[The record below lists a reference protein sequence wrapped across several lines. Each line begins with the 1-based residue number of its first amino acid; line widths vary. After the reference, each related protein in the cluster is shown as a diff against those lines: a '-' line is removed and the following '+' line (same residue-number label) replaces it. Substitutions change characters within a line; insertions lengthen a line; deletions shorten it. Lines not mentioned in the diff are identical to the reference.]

1 MRRKIK
7 INVPLWLKIILGMFF
22 GLIWG
27 FLATS
32 TGMEQFTIDWIKP
45 WGTIFIKLLKLTAI
59 PLIIVSLINGIT
71 SITNINKLS
80 RIGFKTLSL
89 YIATTVLSITMGL
102 AVVNIFK
109 PGNSFSEEKK
119 QEYKERYV
127 TNVAEKASTAES
139 VADRGPLQML
149 VDIVPENF
157 IKAASDNTKM
167 LQVIFFSILFA
178 IGLTMLKG
186 PHIDVIRELF
196 SGLNGIIFRIVGFVI
211 SFSPIGVF
219 ALLAGL
225 IVDTAGDTELFVALG
240 KYVIITLAGLFFLI
254 LVQYPLIIRIFTK
267 VRPGKFLKAILPAQ
281 MLAFSTSSSAAALP
295 VTMKQCTEKLK
306 ISPGV
311 ANFVLP
317 IGATINMDGGSFYQ
331 AVSAVFIAQV
341 FGMDLTVVQQLNIV
355 LIATLSS
362 IGAPAIPGAG
372 IIMLILVLTS
382 VGIPAEGLALI
393 LGIDRPLDMVRTAV
407 NVTGDTAVATLIA
420 TSENEID
427 QNNDKTELDTIES
440 K

>member
-1 MRRKIK
+1 MAKK
-7 INVPLWLKIILGMFF
+7 SKYPLWAKIIVGMALGIIWGLIAVKLGM
-22 GLIWG
+22 
-27 FLATS
+27 
-32 TGMEQFTIDWIKP
+32 EKFTADWIKP

-71 SITNINKLS
+71 SITNISKLS
-80 RIGFKTLSL
+80 RIGLKTLSL
-89 YIATTVLSITMGL
+89 YIATTVLSIILGL
-102 AVVNIFK
+102 TVVNIFK

-119 QEYKERYV
+119 QEYKDKYV
-127 TNVAEKASTAES
+127 TNVEEKTSTAES
-139 VADRGPLQML
+139 VKDRGPLAMF

-157 IKAASDNTKM
+157 ISAASDNSKM

-186 PHIDVIRELF
+186 PHITVLKDLF
-196 SGLNGIIFRIVGFVI
+196 DGLNKIIFRIVGFVI

-254 LVQYPLIIRIFTK
+254 LVQYPLIIRLFTK
-267 VRPGKFLKAILPAQ
+267 VRPGRFLKAILPAQ

-295 VTMKQCTEKLK
+295 VTMKVCTEKLK

-311 ANFVLP
+311 SNFVLP

-341 FGMDLTVVQQLNIV
+341 FGMDLTMGQQLNIV
-355 LIATLSS
+355 LVATLSS

-372 IIMLILVLTS
+372 IIMLILVLSS

-427 QNNDKTELDTIES
+427 LTLEEDDIKNLNTN
-440 K
+440 

>member
-1 MRRKIK
+1 MLKIIK
-7 INVPLWLKIILGMFF
+7 NIPLWAKIILGMLI
-22 GLIWG
+22 GLVWG
-27 FLATS
+27 FIATS
-32 TGMEQFTIDWIKP
+32 TGLEQFTVDWIKP

-71 SITNINKLS
+71 SITDISKLS
-80 RIGFKTLSL
+80 RIGLKTLSI
-89 YIATTVLSITMGL
+89 YIATTVLSILIGL
-102 AVVNIFK
+102 TIVNVFK
-109 PGNSFSEEKK
+109 PGDSFPEDKK
-119 QEYKERYV
+119 REYNRVYLS
-127 TNVAEKASTAES
+127 NVAEKES
-139 VADRGPLQML
+139 EALNVQDRGPLSAI
-149 VDIVPENF
+149 VDIVPDNF
-157 IKAASDNTKM
+157 FSAASDNSKM

-178 IGLTMLKG
+178 ISLTLLKG
-186 PHIDVIRELF
+186 EGISAVKGIVSELNDV
-196 SGLNGIIFRIVGFVI
+196 IFRIVGFVI
-211 SFSPIGVF
+211 SFSPLGVF

-225 IVDTAGDTELFVALG
+225 IVDTSGDIQLFVALG
-240 KYVIITLAGLFFLI
+240 KYVLITLAGLFFLI
-254 LVQYPLIIRIFTK
+254 LVQYPLIIRIFTRVK
-267 VRPGKFLKAILPAQ
+267 PGRFLKAILPAQ

-295 VTMKQCTEKLK
+295 VTMKQCTEKLR

-317 IGATINMDGGSFYQ
+317 VGATINMDGGSFYQ

-341 FGMDLTVVQQLNIV
+341 FGMDLSVGQQLNIV
-355 LIATLSS
+355 VVATLSS

-372 IIMLILVLTS
+372 IIMLIIVLTS

-427 QNNDKTELDTIES
+427 LEDSNGSENINT
-440 K
+440 

>member
-1 MRRKIK
+1 MLKIIK
-7 INVPLWLKIILGMFF
+7 NIPLWAKIILGMLI
-22 GLIWG
+22 GLVWG
-27 FLATS
+27 FIATS
-32 TGMEQFTIDWIKP
+32 AGLEHFTVDWIKP

-71 SITNINKLS
+71 SITDISKLS
-80 RIGFKTLSL
+80 RIGLKTLSI
-89 YIATTVLSITMGL
+89 YIATTVLSILIGL
-102 AVVNIFK
+102 TIVNVFK
-109 PGNSFSEEKK
+109 PGDSFPEDKK
-119 QEYKERYV
+119 REYNRVYLS
-127 TNVAEKASTAES
+127 NVAEKES
-139 VADRGPLQML
+139 EALNVQDRGPLSAI
-149 VDIVPENF
+149 VDIVPDNF
-157 IKAASDNTKM
+157 FSAASDNSKM

-178 IGLTMLKG
+178 ISLTLLKG
-186 PHIDVIRELF
+186 EGISAVKGIVSELNDV
-196 SGLNGIIFRIVGFVI
+196 IFRIVGFVI
-211 SFSPIGVF
+211 SFSPLGVF

-225 IVDTAGDTELFVALG
+225 IVDTSGDIQLFVALG
-240 KYVIITLAGLFFLI
+240 KYVLITLAGLFFLI
-254 LVQYPLIIRIFTK
+254 LVQYPLIIRIFTRVK
-267 VRPGKFLKAILPAQ
+267 PGRFLKAILPAQ

-295 VTMKQCTEKLK
+295 VTMKQCTEKLR

-317 IGATINMDGGSFYQ
+317 VGATINMDGGSFYQ

-341 FGMDLTVVQQLNIV
+341 FGMDLSVGQQLNIV
-355 LIATLSS
+355 VVATLSS

-372 IIMLILVLTS
+372 IIMLIIVLTS

-427 QNNDKTELDTIES
+427 LEDSYGSENINT
-440 K
+440 

>member
-1 MRRKIK
+1 MKTRIK
-7 INVPLWLKIILGMFF
+7 ITIPLWLKIILGMIT

-32 TGMEQFTIDWIKP
+32 VGMEKFTIDWIKP

-71 SITNINKLS
+71 SITNISKLS
-80 RIGFKTLSL
+80 RIGLKTLSL
-89 YIATTVLSITMGL
+89 YIATTVLSISMGL
-102 AVVNIFK
+102 AIVNIFK
-109 PGNSFSEEKK
+109 PGDSFSEEKK
-119 QEYKERYV
+119 QEYKEKYV
-127 TNVAEKASTAES
+127 NNVEEKTSTAES
-139 VADRGPLQML
+139 VAERGPLEML

-157 IKAASDNTKM
+157 ISAAGDNSKM

-178 IGLTMLKG
+178 IALTMLNG
-186 PHIDVIRELF
+186 PAIEVVRELF
-196 SGLNGIIFRIVGFVI
+196 KGLNDIIFRIVGFVI

-225 IVDTAGDTELFVALG
+225 IVDTSGDTELFVALG

-254 LVQYPLIIRIFTK
+254 LVQYPLIIRFFSKIK
-267 VRPGKFLKAILPAQ
+267 PGRFLKAILPAQ

-295 VTMKQCTEKLK
+295 VTMKVCTEKLK

-317 IGATINMDGGSFYQ
+317 VGATINMDGGSFYQ

-341 FGMDLTVVQQLNIV
+341 FGMDLTVMQQLNIV
-355 LIATLSS
+355 LVATLSS

-372 IIMLILVLTS
+372 IIMLILVLS
-382 VGIPAEGLALI
+382 SAGIPAEGLALI

-407 NVTGDTAVATLIA
+407 NVTGDTTVATLIA
-420 TSENEID
+420 TSEKEID
-427 QNNDKTELDTIES
+427 ITDTNNNIDD
-440 K
+440 

>member
-1 MRRKIK
+1 MKIK
-7 INVPLWLKIILGMFF
+7 IPLWLKIILGMFL

-32 TGMEQFTIDWIKP
+32 IGMEKFTLDWIKP

-71 SITNINKLS
+71 SITNISKLS
-80 RIGFKTLSL
+80 RIGLKTLSL
-89 YIATTVLSITMGL
+89 YIATTVLSIILGL
-102 AVVNIFK
+102 TVVNIFK

-119 QEYKERYV
+119 QEYKDKYV
-127 TNVAEKASTAES
+127 TNVEEKTSTAES
-139 VADRGPLQML
+139 VKDRGPLAMF

-157 IKAASDNTKM
+157 ISAASDNSKM

-186 PHIDVIRELF
+186 PHITVLKDLF
-196 SGLNGIIFRIVGFVI
+196 DGLNKIIFRIVGFVI

-254 LVQYPLIIRIFTK
+254 LVQYPLIIRLFTK
-267 VRPGKFLKAILPAQ
+267 VRPGRFLKAILPAQ

-295 VTMKQCTEKLK
+295 VTMKVCTEKLK

-311 ANFVLP
+311 SNFVLP

-341 FGMDLTVVQQLNIV
+341 FGMDLTMGQQLNIV
-355 LIATLSS
+355 LVATLSS

-372 IIMLILVLTS
+372 IIMLILVLSS

-427 QNNDKTELDTIES
+427 LTLEEDDIKNLNTN
-440 K
+440 

>member
-1 MRRKIK
+1 MSLNFKLRI
-7 INVPLWLKIILGMFF
+7 PLWLKIILGMLA
-22 GLIWG
+22 GLVWG
-27 FLATS
+27 FLAT
-32 TGMEQFTIDWIKP
+32 GLGFEKFTLDWVKP

-71 SITNINKLS
+71 SITNISKLS
-80 RIGFKTLSL
+80 RIGLKTLSL
-89 YIATTVLSITMGL
+89 YIATTVLSITFGL
-102 AVVNIFK
+102 TIVNIFK

-127 TNVAEKASTAES
+127 QNVEEKASTAES
-139 VADRGPLQML
+139 VKERGPLEVL

-157 IKAASDNTKM
+157 IMAASDNSKM
-167 LQVIFFSILFA
+167 LQVIFFTILFA
-178 IGLTMLKG
+178 IGLTMLSG
-186 PHIDVIRELF
+186 PNINVIKELV
-196 SGLNGIIFRIVGFVI
+196 SGLNSIIFKIVGFVI
-211 SFSPIGVF
+211 SFSPVGVF

-240 KYVIITLAGLFFLI
+240 KYVAITLAGLFFLI

-267 VRPGKFLKAILPAQ
+267 VKPARFLKAILPAQ

-295 VTMKQCTEKLK
+295 VTMKQCTEQLK

-341 FGMDLTVVQQLNIV
+341 FGMDLTIVQQLNIV

-420 TSENEID
+420 TSEKEID
-427 QNNDKTELDTIES
+427 IDA
-440 K
+440 

>member
-1 MRRKIK
+1 MNIK
-7 INVPLWLKIILGMFF
+7 NIPLWLKIILGMVF

-27 FLATS
+27 FLANA
-32 TGMEQFTIDWIKP
+32 TGLGEFTTDWIKP

-59 PLIIVSLINGIT
+59 PLIIVSLINGIS
-71 SITNINKLS
+71 SITNISKLS
-80 RIGFKTLSL
+80 RIGLKTLSI
-89 YIATTVLSITMGL
+89 YIATTVLSITIGL
-102 AVVNIFK
+102 LVVNVFK
-109 PGNSFSEEKK
+109 PGDSFSEEKK
-119 QEYKERYV
+119 RAYNERFV
-127 TNVAEKASTAES
+127 NSLAEKQSTAEN
-139 VADRGPLQML
+139 VKERGPLDVL
-149 VDIVPENF
+149 VEIVPDNF
-157 IKAASDNTKM
+157 ISAASDNSRM
-167 LQVIFFSILFA
+167 LEVIFFSILFA
-178 IGLTMLKG
+178 VALTILKG
-186 PHIDVIRELF
+186 NHIETVKGLF
-196 SGLNGIIFRIVGFVI
+196 SNLNDIIFRIVGFVI

-225 IVDTAGDTELFVALG
+225 IVDTSGDTELFAALG
-240 KYVIITLAGLFFLI
+240 KYLIVTIAGLFFLI
-254 LVQYPLIIRIFTK
+254 LVQYPLIIRLFTRIK
-267 VRPGKFLKAILPAQ
+267 PRSFLRAILPAQ

-311 ANFVLP
+311 SNFVLP

-341 FGMDLTVVQQLNIV
+341 FGMDLTIAQQLNIV
-355 LIATLSS
+355 LVATLSS

-393 LGIDRPLDMVRTAV
+393 LGIDRPIDMVRTAV
-407 NVTGDTAVATLIA
+407 NVTGDAAVAALIA

-427 QNNDKTELDTIES
+427 LDADMVRNNIINT
-440 K
+440 